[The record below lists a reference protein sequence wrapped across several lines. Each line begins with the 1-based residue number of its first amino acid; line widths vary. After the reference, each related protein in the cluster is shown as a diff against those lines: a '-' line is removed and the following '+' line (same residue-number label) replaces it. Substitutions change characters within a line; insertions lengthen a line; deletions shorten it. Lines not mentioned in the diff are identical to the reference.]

1 MWPRAES
8 APRSGPRRLAAAAC
22 GQSAVQPPAPP
33 TRREH
38 RPRAASTARTLH
50 PFRVCRRRLEQQG
63 LRKEAKKHMTRALK
77 INTKAFGEEHANTK
91 DTAANLDRLR
101 GGKDADF
108 DRYAKKKDPILG
120 RVRDEL

>member
-1 MWPRAES
+1 MYVAAGRVSTRVGASPPCCHRLRPE
-8 APRSGPRRLAAAAC
+8 RR
-22 GQSAVQPPAPP
+22 P
-33 TRREH
+33 TARTAH
-38 RPRAASTARTLH
+38 AASTARTLH
-50 PFRVCRRRLEQQG
+50 PFRVCLRRLEQQG

-101 GGKDADF
+101 GGKDAAF
-108 DRYAKKKDPILG
+108 KQYAKKKDPILG